1 MQQKQEENNK
11 YPTREEAAAPGAET
25 RKSRWS
31 RAGRWAA
38 LAAGLI
44 LAVLLGM
51 NAPKLFD
58 RIPAEETTESAADL
72 TLPQE
77 GPTFSSETT
86 ARGTEDK
93 AETMTES
100 PENTEASEGAG
111 HTGTDAE
118 NGQPSAASRT
128 AVIDFSSYDLI
139 SLAEM
144 IPCIFHGVCLSETD
158 AYGFSVF
165 RVIQSFRGSL
175 PEEICV
181 YMSYGNYPVAAGRE
195 YVCFGVLSANV
206 FLDRIFCSVNSC
218 ITPDGDGI
226 EARFIDD
233 IDRTSSFSS
242 VLAALPAI
250 LEENELKEAY
260 AKERPVDSVAG
271 DYIHAGDEASVREQ
285 SSYIAKI
292 KVAAISP
299 DYVWG
304 TVTGQEINS
313 EKIEAEVLAWLKGG
327 NGSETIRIYVPQGS
341 VAEGAEYTVCLRRW
355 GDDLTFAV
363 SAPNGIW
370 QEPDIEYD
378 PVMDAGNLKAF
389 DTLEAFEAYEKS
401 REDGMAF
408 CYLPNVP
415 EEQYRLVLISKREG
429 VYFAT
434 GYQVL
439 GGISVPDTATSYARE
454 MLQSLSCTQYL
465 YSEPD
470 GTLKQLGSGCQ
481 EILYGGK
488 TVYYREEWEQRG
500 DSSVFL
506 GYSFVFAV
514 DQTAIYMHVPPV
526 GSLEEALV
534 FTAVEKHIIE

>member
-11 YPTREEAAAPGAET
+11 YLTPEEVAE
-25 RKSRWS
+25 RKAEIRKTRWS

-38 LAAGLI
+38 LAAGLV
-44 LAVLLGM
+44 LAVLLGL

-58 RIPAEETTESAADL
+58 RIPAEGTTESAADL

-77 GPTFSSETT
+77 GPTFSSET
-86 ARGTEDK
+86 AAAGTEDK

-100 PENTEASEGAG
+100 PENTEASEGAEQ
-111 HTGTDAE
+111 TGTDA
-118 NGQPSAASRT
+118 GPSAASRT

-195 YVCFGVLSANV
+195 YICFGVLSANV

-233 IDRTSSFSS
+233 IDRTSPFSS

-250 LEENELKEAY
+250 LEEHELKEAY

-285 SSYIAKI
+285 SPYIAKI
-292 KVAAISP
+292 KVAAISR

-304 TVTGQEINS
+304 TITGQEINS

-327 NGSETIRIYVPQGS
+327 NASETIRIYVPQGS

-370 QEPDIEYD
+370 PETEIEYD

-389 DTLEAFEAYEKS
+389 DTLDAFEAYEKS

-415 EEQYRLVLISKREG
+415 EEQYRLVLISKRED
-429 VYFAT
+429 VYFSTA
-434 GYQVL
+434 YQVL
-439 GGISVPDTATSYARE
+439 GGISAPDTATSYARE

-465 YSEPD
+465 FSEPD
-470 GTLKQLGSGCQ
+470 GTIGTLRSGCQ
-481 EILYGGK
+481 EILYGGR
-488 TVYYREEWEQRG
+488 TVYYREEWEQYG
-500 DSSVFL
+500 ESSLFL
-506 GYSFVFAV
+506 GYSLVFAV
-514 DQTAIYMHVPPV
+514 DGTAIYMHVPPV

-534 FTAVEKHIIE
+534 FTAVEKYVIE